1 MSKQHK
7 IRWTS
12 SDNKELA
19 RVVRNYNAKIKRLA
33 ENPSR
38 LRNSVTDDLN
48 VTDQRIK
55 NSLPERTSVKELK
68 ELINTRQDL
77 KRELNALQRFTKK
90 GSEELVIVPDTNYN
104 ILVTKWQ
111 KKEMAMRVANINR
124 KRQRR
129 LERMQETELFSRGE
143 SLGYTLG
150 QIGMGRIEEVSLRPM
165 KAFYKGMSQSDL
177 AHRFKAIRKES
188 QSDFFT
194 KKDYQV
200 RDNYIAALKMN
211 YSYNE
216 VKDIIDH
223 IEKQPIEEFLK
234 VFYREGATFEWVSP
248 GGKIGLEEDE
258 YDSHV
263 EYLRSVHLPNTSK
276 NSSDIINEEL
286 TKKQGA
292 KTKTKKKPKKKV
304 SKKRG

>member
-111 KKEMAMRVANINR
+111 KKEMTMRVANINR

-200 RDNYIAALKMN
+200 RENYLKALREN
-211 YSYNE
+211 YDYNN
-216 VKDIIDH
+216 VKDIIEH
-223 IEKQPIEEFLK
+223 IEKIPIEEFLK
-234 VFYREGATFEWVSP
+234 VFYSEGATFEWVSP
-248 GGKIGLEEDE
+248 GGKLELAEDE
-258 YDSHV
+258 YSGY
-263 EYLRSVHLPNTSK
+263 ETALRSTWKPGTGE
-276 NSSDIINEEL
+276 NSQTIIIEDL
-286 TKKQGA
+286 TKKS